1 MEQNCSDL
9 WDLKLLS
16 ATPVGQCLWYQ
27 CLWWSFAE
35 GFAQI
40 CEMHLEHLCHTR
52 KVPPECPIVECVCAL
67 APGCP
72 TYLGLQGWTL
82 FLSHQW
88 EIRGTKVSEILSHL
102 GQLRTYQLITP
113 DILISKQFL
122 NLGTLL
128 INFHG
133 VWFGVFLRFWVFWVS
148 LFVFNLDEC
157 EICLF
162 WHGGSACPLLTIE
175 DVHAVHQWECTL
187 AWLVTL
193 HSLKLAVPCSE
204 ISCVQ

>member
-1 MEQNCSDL
+1 MSVVSVFVVELCWRFCSDL
-9 WDLKLLS
+9 WDASGTSLS
-16 ATPVGQCLWYQ
+16 YKKGPSRMSHRRV
-27 CLWWSFAE
+27 
-35 GFAQI
+35 
-40 CEMHLEHLCHTR
+40 
-52 KVPPECPIVECVCAL
+52 CVCSCTWLPYLLRRSPRMDFVSKPSVGDSWDKGIWNPFTPWA
-67 APGCP
+67 APNLP
-72 TYLGLQGWTL
+72 
-82 FLSHQW
+82 
-88 EIRGTKVSEILSHL
+88 V
-102 GQLRTYQLITP
+102 ITP

-175 DVHAVHQWECTL
+175 DAHAVHQWECTL

-204 ISCVQ
+204 ISRVQ